1 MIRGLKVAA
10 LFLGF
15 GALGVG
21 GGWAMGLFADE
32 APGGGTQLDVQ
43 VSATGEDALDV
54 DVDVSVPGRSGR
66 CAYEAERRV
75 ALPAS
80 AGDWLRLSAGSGELT
95 VQGREGLTRVQAV
108 ARACASDEEALRE
121 LTLTLERN
129 GGDVVLSAHYPDR
142 RGWDNDYA
150 RLDMAVE
157 VPLHMAVDI
166 DDSSGSMEV
175 GGTGETR
182 IDDSSGSILVSRVQG
197 PLWIDDSS
205 GEIDVR
211 GVSGDVEIEDG
222 SGEVDVTDVGGTVHV
237 RDGSGSISVFEVER
251 DVIIDSDG
259 SGSISVRDVRGDF
272 RVGRD
277 GSGGIRY
284 SGIAGQV
291 DIPRDKRD
299 KRDRARGGR

>member
-1 MIRGLKVAA
+1 MMRGLKLTA

-15 GALGVG
+15 GGLGVG
-21 GGWAMGLFADE
+21 GGWAMGLFAGE
-32 APGGGTQLDVQ
+32 APWGGSPPDIR
-43 VSATGEDALDV
+43 VSATSDDPVEV
-54 DVDVSVPGRSGR
+54 DVDVSVLGRSGR

-75 ALPAS
+75 ALDAS
-80 AGDWLRLSAGSGELT
+80 AGEWLRLSAGSGELS
-95 VQGREGLTRVQAV
+95 VQGRAGLTRVQAV
-108 ARACASDEEALRE
+108 ARACASDEEALQE
-121 LTLTLERN
+121 LTLTLER
-129 GGDVVLSAHYPDR
+129 GDRDVVLSAHYPDR

-150 RLDMAVE
+150 RLDMVVE

-182 IDDSSGSILVSRVQG
+182 IEDSSGSILVREIEG

-205 GEIDVR
+205 GEIDVK

-222 SGEVDVTDVGGTVHV
+222 SGEVDVANVGGTVHV
-237 RDGSGSISVFEVER
+237 RDGSGSISVYQVEG
-251 DVIIDSDG
+251 DVIVDSDG

-299 KRDRARGGR
+299 RTRGGR

>member
-1 MIRGLKVAA
+1 VMMRGLKLTA

-21 GGWAMGLFADE
+21 GGWAMGLFAGE
-32 APGGGTQLDVQ
+32 ASGDRPLVA
-43 VSATGEDALDV
+43 VELSASSDDPVDV
-54 DVDVSVPGRSGR
+54 DVDVSTLGRNGR

-75 ALPAS
+75 ALDAS
-80 AGDWLRLSAGSGELT
+80 AGEWLRVSAGSGELS
-95 VQGREGLTRVQAV
+95 VQGREGLSRVQAV
-108 ARACASDEEALRE
+108 ARACASDEEALQA
-121 LTLTLERN
+121 LTLTLERIDR
-129 GGDVVLSAHYPDR
+129 DVVLSAHYPDR
-142 RGWDNDYA
+142 SRGWDNDYA
-150 RLDMAVE
+150 RLDMIVE

-182 IDDSSGSILVSRVQG
+182 IDDSSGSILVRQVEG

-211 GVSGDVEIEDG
+211 GVRGDVEIEDG

-251 DVIIDSDG
+251 DVVIDSDG

-284 SGIAGQV
+284 SGISGQV

-299 KRDRARGGR
+299 RRGGR

>member
-1 MIRGLKVAA
+1 MIRGLK
-10 LFLGF
+10 LTTMFLGF

-21 GGWAMGLFADE
+21 GGWAMGLFAGE
-32 APGGGTQLDVQ
+32 VSGGTTRMDVTAQ
-43 VSATGEDALDV
+43 AAKVDPVDV
-54 DVDVSVPGRSGR
+54 DVDVDISVLARSGR
-66 CAYEAERRV
+66 CDFEAERRV
-75 ALPAS
+75 ALAAS
-80 AGDWLRLSAGSGELT
+80 ADEWLRLSAGSGELS

-108 ARACASDEEALRE
+108 ARACASDERSLDE
-121 LTLTLERN
+121 LTLTLERVDR
-129 GGDVVLSAHYPDR
+129 DVVLSAHYPDR
-142 RGWDNDYA
+142 SRGWDNEYA
-150 RLDMAVE
+150 RLDLVVE

-182 IDDSSGSILVSRVQG
+182 IDDSSGSILVRQVEG

-222 SGEVDVTDVGGTVHV
+222 SGELDVADVLGTVHV
-237 RDGSGSISVFEVER
+237 RDGSGSISVFDVQR
-251 DVIIDSDG
+251 DVVIDSDG

-284 SGIAGQV
+284 SGIGGQV

-299 KRDRARGGR
+299 RARGSR